1 MAGGKLR
8 RMQRHAT
15 FAETRAAFAW
25 DIPARFNIARAICD
39 RHVGK
44 RDTALITETDGVVQ
58 RTSFAELQAMSAR
71 LANML
76 LAHGVLRGDR
86 VAILLPQCVETAVTH
101 IAAYRMGAIALPMF
115 PLFGPDAVE
124 YRLRDSGAGVLV
136 TNREGLAKL
145 NGLRGGLPDL
155 RHVLSIDGGDA
166 LPFHDTIAHASS
178 MHQALD
184 TAADDPAL
192 ILYTSGTTGQPKG
205 VLHAHRVLLG
215 MLPGVELPHEF
226 FPQPGDLMW
235 TPADWAWAGGLLD
248 VLLPSLFHGVP
259 VLAHRAAKFDP
270 EQAFTLMARH
280 GVRNAFLPPTALK
293 MMRGVRDPRRF
304 GAALRSIGSGG
315 ERLGEE
321 MLAWGRG
328 AFGLEIN
335 EFYGQTEAN
344 LTVGRCAS
352 LMPAAEGSMG
362 RALPGHTMAV
372 LGADGAALP
381 HGGAGV
387 LALRAPD
394 PALFLRYWNN
404 PDATARKFKPGPD
417 GAAWCL
423 TGDIARADQDGNLW
437 FLGRDDD
444 LITSAGYRIGPDEIE
459 GCLMHHPAV
468 QMVAVV
474 GVPDPVRGELVKA
487 FVVPAPGHAAGPA
500 LAAEIQAFV
509 KARLSPHEYPRA
521 IEFRDSLPMTVTG
534 KIRRRDLRSADAA
547 GP

>member
-1 MAGGKLR
+1 
-8 RMQRHAT
+8 MQRHAD
-15 FAETRAAFAW
+15 FAQTRAAFAW
-25 DIPARFNIARAICD
+25 SIPARFNIARAICD
-39 RHVGK
+39 RHAGGTG
-44 RDTALITETDGVVQ
+44 TALITEANGVVQ
-58 RTSFAELQAMSAR
+58 RLSFAGLREMSAR
-71 LANML
+71 LANTL
-76 LAHGVLRGDR
+76 LAHGIAAGDR
-86 VAILLPQCVETAVTH
+86 VAILLPQTMETAAAHVG
-101 IAAYRMGAIALPMF
+101 AYRMGAIALPMF
-115 PLFGPDAVE
+115 PLFGPDAIG
-124 YRLRDSGAGVLV
+124 YRLRDSGARALI
-136 TNREGLAKL
+136 TNQEGLAKL
-145 NGLRGGLPDL
+145 DGLDLPAL
-155 RHVLSIDGGDA
+155 RLVLSVDGGA
-166 LPFHDTIAHASS
+166 AVPFHE
-178 MHQALD
+178 ALSRAAPEHRVVD

-226 FPQPGDLMW
+226 FPQPGDRMW

-248 VLLPSLFHGVP
+248 VLLPSLFHGVS
-259 VLAHRAAKFDP
+259 VVAHRAQKFDP
-270 EQAFTLMARH
+270 EAAFALMARH
-280 GVRNAFLPPTALK
+280 EVRNAFLPPTALK
-293 MMRGVRDPRRF
+293 MMRGVREPGRF
-304 GAALRSIGSGG
+304 GHRLRTVGSGG

-321 MLAWGRG
+321 MLAWGHA
-328 AFGLEIN
+328 AFGFEIN

-352 LMPAAEGSMG
+352 LMPAAKGSMG

-372 LGADGAALP
+372 LDGDGAEVP
-381 HGGAGV
+381 HGVAGV

-394 PALFLRYWNN
+394 PALFLRYWKN
-404 PDATARKFKPGPD
+404 PDATARKFTTGPD

-423 TGDIARADQDGNLW
+423 TGDVARADADGNLW

-459 GCLMHHPAV
+459 ACIMHHPGV

-474 GVPDPVRGELVKA
+474 GVPDSVRGEVVKA

-500 LAAEIQAFV
+500 LVAAIQDFV
-509 KARLSPHEYPRA
+509 RTRLSPHEYPRA

-534 KIRRRDLRSADAA
+534 KIRRRDLRSSDAA